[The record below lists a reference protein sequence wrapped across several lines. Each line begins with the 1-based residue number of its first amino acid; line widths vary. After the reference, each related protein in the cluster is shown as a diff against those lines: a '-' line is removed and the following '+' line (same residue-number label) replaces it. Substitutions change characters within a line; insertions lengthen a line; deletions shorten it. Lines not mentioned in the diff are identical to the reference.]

1 MAENKV
7 SDTVNDM
14 VNSMVEDIN
23 SAQNGSNKVSAIKD
37 NVGYDMSRVHSAN
50 LKILKEIDRICR
62 KYKIQYALDAGTL
75 IGAGRHKGF
84 IPWDD
89 DADIVFT
96 RNQFEAFKKVVRR
109 ELPDTMELVEPD
121 SFHEGKAFFDFTPRI
136 IYKKSRM
143 HPDSNKMDY
152 YDGKLNHLWVDLFI
166 LDKLPKGKAAAEIT
180 RFLHKAVYGLAMGHR
195 HDLDYTKYS
204 LMYKVFVGGLATI
217 GKFIPMKAIFF
228 MQKAIALKDKHSKGD
243 LRYYSN
249 YQPDY
254 LYVTL
259 HKDWCE
265 EVIDAPF
272 EDTTL
277 MIPKGW
283 DPVLKEVYGDYMQ
296 LPPEEKRVPTHSSLQ
311 IQVYD

>member
-75 IGAGRHKGF
+75 IGAVRHKGF

-121 SFHEGKAFFDFTPRI
+121 SFHG
-136 IYKKSRM
+136 
-143 HPDSNKMDY
+143 
-152 YDGKLNHLWVDLFI
+152 
-166 LDKLPKGKAAAEIT
+166 
-180 RFLHKAVYGLAMGHR
+180 
-195 HDLDYTKYS
+195 
-204 LMYKVFVGGLATI
+204 
-217 GKFIPMKAIFF
+217 
-228 MQKAIALKDKHSKGD
+228 
-243 LRYYSN
+243 
-249 YQPDY
+249 
-254 LYVTL
+254 
-259 HKDWCE
+259 
-265 EVIDAPF
+265 
-272 EDTTL
+272 
-277 MIPKGW
+277 
-283 DPVLKEVYGDYMQ
+283 
-296 LPPEEKRVPTHSSLQ
+296 
-311 IQVYD
+311 

>member
-75 IGAGRHKGF
+75 IGAVRHKGF

-109 ELPDTMELVEPD
+109 ELTRYNGTGRTRQFPW
-121 SFHEGKAFFDFTPRI
+121 R
-136 IYKKSRM
+136 KS
-143 HPDSNKMDY
+143 
-152 YDGKLNHLWVDLFI
+152 
-166 LDKLPKGKAAAEIT
+166 
-180 RFLHKAVYGLAMGHR
+180 
-195 HDLDYTKYS
+195 
-204 LMYKVFVGGLATI
+204 
-217 GKFIPMKAIFF
+217 IF
-228 MQKAIALKDKHSKGD
+228 
-243 LRYYSN
+243 
-249 YQPDY
+249 
-254 LYVTL
+254 
-259 HKDWCE
+259 
-265 EVIDAPF
+265 
-272 EDTTL
+272 
-277 MIPKGW
+277 
-283 DPVLKEVYGDYMQ
+283 
-296 LPPEEKRVPTHSSLQ
+296 
-311 IQVYD
+311 